1 MYTECR
7 QAVETAVDS
16 FSHPLENTEELDALV
31 QRVRDMEAEFRTL
44 HIHRIRKN
52 TCDPETGMRFVDVL
66 GTIEQMFLPGKK
78 IVHVNALED

>member
-44 HIHRIRKN
+44 HTIRISIN

-66 GTIEQMFLPGKK
+66 GTIEQMSYRQKK
-78 IVHVNALED
+78 LCM